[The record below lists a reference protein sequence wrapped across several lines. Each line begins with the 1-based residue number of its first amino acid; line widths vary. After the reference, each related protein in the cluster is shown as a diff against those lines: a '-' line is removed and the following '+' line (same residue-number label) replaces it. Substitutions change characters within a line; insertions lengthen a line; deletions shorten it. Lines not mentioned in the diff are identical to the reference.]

1 MHHLYF
7 VIAIVSPSSRPSR
20 HWPSVHLDR
29 LPLLF
34 LSVSRGGDVAPC
46 SLAVRSM
53 RRGRRSRTFTNFPAA
68 APGAVVDAD
77 ERGGRGGRLTVSG
90 GGFMGRWAVVT
101 GKQLFQV
108 RNFAEREMIIQGESG
123 WSHRGCRSQISR
135 PRLRAPPWKT
145 CGGDRGGRSAVS
157 GGEGRGGDFTGRGT
171 TVTGERLCKDRGN
184 SKQSLSISKI
194 KRPPTRAL
202 QPMKQSTDSKACH
215 KI

>member
-1 MHHLYF
+1 MSSLLGDASFIFCHSYCVTLL
-7 VIAIVSPSSRPSR
+7 APLAPLALSPPRSST
-20 HWPSVHLDR
+20 SVVFIR
-29 LPLLF
+29 LE
-34 LSVSRGGDVAPC
+34 GGEVAPC

-77 ERGGRGGRLTVSG
+77 ERGGRGGCLTVSG

-123 WSHRGCRSQISR
+123 WSHRDCRSQISR

-145 CGGDRGGRSAVS
+145 CGGDRGGRSAVW
-157 GGEGRGGDFTGRGT
+157 GGRGGGGTLQGGGR
-171 TVTGERLCKDRGN
+171 
-184 SKQSLSISKI
+184 
-194 KRPPTRAL
+194 P
-202 QPMKQSTDSKACH
+202 
-215 KI
+215 